1 MNAPTRP
8 ASHNR
13 HIRLATPADL
23 PAINAI
29 YNHYVLTSTCTYA
42 EEPDTL
48 ADRSFWFAEHQGPH
62 PATVLEQDGEVV
74 GWASLSEY
82 RGRCGYRFSVEN
94 SVYVHHA
101 HHGQGIGKALMLD
114 LIDRARQLGH
124 HTIVA
129 GVSADQTA
137 SRGLH
142 EHLGF
147 TQVAHFREV
156 GYKFDRWLD
165 VVFLQLLL

>member
-1 MNAPTRP
+1 MP
-8 ASHNR
+8 ALPLDPV
-13 HIRLATPADL
+13 IRLATPADL
-23 PAINAI
+23 ESINAI
-29 YNHYVLTSTCTYA
+29 YNHYVATSTCTYA
-42 EEPDTL
+42 EEPDSF
-48 ADRSFWFAEHQGPH
+48 ADRSVWFAEHQGSH
-62 PATVLEQDGEVV
+62 PATVCEVGGRVV

-82 RGRCGYRFSVEN
+82 RGRCGYRFTVES
-94 SVYVHHA
+94 SVYVSHD
-101 HHGQGIGKALMLD
+101 HHGAGIGKALMRD
-114 LIDRARQLGH
+114 LIERARALGH

-147 TQVAHFREV
+147 VQVAHFREV
-156 GYKFDRWLD
+156 GFKFGRWLD